1 MYHKENGERIAFS
14 RKLWYVQDRKG
25 RKGDFYEYVR
35 CISDV
40 RYYLCM
46 CNYFGDAS
54 DLCCNLLSGVAACPK
69 RGMVEGNDSADRF
82 SAAWQR
88 RSISGDYFIGDLW
101 ASAE

>member
-14 RKLWYVQDRKG
+14 WKLWYVRDRKG
-25 RKGDFYEYVR
+25 RKGDFYEHVR
-35 CISDV
+35 YISDV
-40 RYYLCM
+40 RYILCM
-46 CNYFGDAS
+46 CNYSGDAS
-54 DLCCNLLSGVAACPK
+54 DLCCNLLSGMAACPK